1 MVAEDRPLWDG
12 HARSMPRPFKRNIEN
27 SEIDAAFSPI
37 AVAFINAANVIMP
50 RIFIVPGAIELR
62 SPYKIVVPLI
72 IVSKIVALLIVTS
85 RNRYFVDCY
94 FVDRLN
100 DRCFVANRFF
110 QMILFGFY
118 FVQKTNVPRWNGL
131 HDVQWTRYVRT
142 SINRHRRSPH
152 SINTEEWTYQQAVTY
167 YWFEISTVRRFL
179 SE

>member
-37 AVAFINAANVIMP
+37 AVTFINAANVITP

-72 IVSKIVALLIVTS
+72 ILSKIVALLIVTP
-85 RNRYFVDCY
+85 RNCY
-94 FVDRLN
+94 FVNCYRFNDRCLTSYRCEN
-100 DRCFVANRFF
+100 RCFVANRFF

-142 SINRHRRSPH
+142 SINRHHRSPH
-152 SINTEEWTYQQAVTY
+152 SINTEE
-167 YWFEISTVRRFL
+167 
-179 SE
+179 